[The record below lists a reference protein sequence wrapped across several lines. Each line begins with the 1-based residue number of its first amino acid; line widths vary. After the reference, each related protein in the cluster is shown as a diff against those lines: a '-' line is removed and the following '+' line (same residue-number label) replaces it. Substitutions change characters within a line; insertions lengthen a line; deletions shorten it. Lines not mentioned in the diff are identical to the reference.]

1 MLHLVR
7 GNDLSNKPVFPQSPA
22 FSHCQHSEEHEVHPN
37 GEHLC
42 FFQMLSTMLLP
53 LACLSV
59 GPNIITQRGVPVP
72 EEREAIMIIA
82 MMRRKRSAT
91 VRIVDLAVTHKT
103 HNNSNKQTTSSL
115 RVCVCIFDVSSIT
128 TTTTT
133 IIHSVKISKDRIAK
147 LII

>member
-1 MLHLVR
+1 MILAI
-7 GNDLSNKPVFPQSPA
+7 SQ
-22 FSHCQHSEEHEVHPN
+22 FSHNPLPSLTANTVKNMKFTQM
-37 GEHLC
+37 EHLF
-42 FFQMLSTMLLP
+42 FFQMLSTKLLP

-115 RVCVCIFDVSSIT
+115 RVCVCIFDVSSIA
-128 TTTTT
+128 TTTT